1 MAIAAIGGLATTVPA
16 SAADPVDVG
25 AADPVDVGAARHG
38 NVEVPPVDFGQLRND
53 IDTPLSP
60 AEDTSAPADS
70 PNIVLVDDDAPEYA
84 QIAVAAVGGA
94 ALTAAT
100 IAAVAARRRHLHAV

>member
-1 MAIAAIGGLATTVPA
+1 MAIAAIGGLATAVPA
-16 SAADPVDVG
+16 S